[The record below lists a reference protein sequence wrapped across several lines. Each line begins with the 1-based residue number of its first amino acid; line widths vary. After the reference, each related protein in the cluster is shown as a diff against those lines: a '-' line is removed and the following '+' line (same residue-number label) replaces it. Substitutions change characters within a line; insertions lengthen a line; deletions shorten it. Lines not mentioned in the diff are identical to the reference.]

1 MLRGRSDVNYQDH
14 PEIGGDAKDALIQKA
29 LALVAKKDSLRSACR
44 KVRWT
49 PPSSPCAER
58 TRSFILDTLR
68 GGAARPWRMGP
79 VGPRGPVTVTGE
91 ERVCHMGTVY

>member
-1 MLRGRSDVNYQDH
+1 MVENLTPNSVAEVILGWLGISHANESMA
-14 PEIGGDAKDALIQKA
+14 PSAKNAYNQTLAKAVRQKM
-29 LALVAKKDSLRSACR
+29 KKWA
-44 KVRWT
+44 T
-49 PPSSPCAER
+49 HGI
-58 TRSFILDTLR
+58 ILDTLR